1 MKQQNKEQ
9 QILAAA
15 EEEFFAVGYDRAKTT
30 SIAARA
36 GVTHA
41 MLHYYFRTKENLF
54 NKIFNS
60 KIDLIYK
67 MITSI
72 FVNKEMP
79 IMDKVEAGIRAH
91 FQVLVENP
99 RLPQFIFTEIFSKEE
114 RMATYKEKLKPMI
127 DAFIP
132 GVQAVFD
139 QLHEK
144 GEIAQA
150 SALDILQDMI
160 FLNVTTFLFDP
171 MFNGLVYDSG
181 KREEHLNNRL
191 EENIRLI
198 QNRLKYGV
206 K

>member
-1 MKQQNKEQ
+1 MQQQSKEA

-15 EEEFFAVGYDRAKTT
+15 EEEFFDVGYDRAKTT

-54 NKIFNS
+54 NKIFDS

-72 FVNKEMP
+72 FVNKDLP
-79 IMDKVEAGIRAH
+79 LIAKVESGIRAH
-91 FQVLVENP
+91 FQLLVENP
-99 RLPQFIFTEIFSKEE
+99 RLPQFVVAEIISKKE
-114 RMATYKEKLKPMI
+114 RMETYKEKLKPMV

-132 GVQAVFD
+132 GVQAEFD
-139 QLHEK
+139 RLHEK
-144 GEIAQA
+144 GEIAKV

-160 FLNVTTFLFDP
+160 FLNVAAFLFDP
-171 MFNGLVYDSG
+171 MFNGMIYDSD
-181 KREEHLNNRL
+181 KREEYLNNRL
-191 EENIRLI
+191 EENIKLI
-198 QNRLKYGV
+198 LNRLKYGI

>member
-1 MKQQNKEQ
+1 MEQQNKEQ
-9 QILAAA
+9 QILKAA

-54 NKIFNS
+54 NKIFDS

-91 FQVLVENP
+91 FQLLVENP
-99 RLPQFIFTEIFSKEE
+99 RLPQFVITEIISKEE
-114 RMATYKEKLKPMI
+114 RMETYKEKLKPMI

-171 MFNGLVYDSG
+171 MFNGMVYDNE
-181 KREEHLNNRL
+181 KREEYLKSRL